1 MITNRQRSTAEKLAS
16 ILTAQELNIL
26 VDAMAALDL
35 PSLEKVRLFKEVD
48 TVVSE
53 AFGIA
58 VNAMDV

>member
-1 MITNRQRSTAEKLAS
+1 MITNCQRSTAEKLAT
-16 ILTAQELNIL
+16 ILTAQELDIL

-35 PSLEKVRLFKEVD
+35 PSLEKVHLFKEVD

-58 VNAMDV
+58 LNAMDV

>member
-1 MITNRQRSTAEKLAS
+1 MITNSQRTTAEKLAT
-16 ILTAQELNIL
+16 ILTAQELDIL

-35 PSLEKVRLFKEVD
+35 PSLDKVHLFNEVD

-58 VNAMDV
+58 LNAMDV